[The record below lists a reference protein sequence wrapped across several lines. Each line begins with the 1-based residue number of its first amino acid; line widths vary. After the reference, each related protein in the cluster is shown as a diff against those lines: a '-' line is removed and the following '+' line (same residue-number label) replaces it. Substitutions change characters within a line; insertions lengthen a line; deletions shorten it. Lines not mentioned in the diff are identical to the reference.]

1 MASGRLGAASL
12 AANTL
17 TTIYTVPG
25 AKQAALSVNVCNR
38 GASSAAIRVAL
49 ASSDTP
55 TDAEW
60 IEYDVQV
67 AANGVLERT
76 GIMLEAGKKLVAYS
90 NSASVSVVAY
100 GIEEMA

>member
-1 MASGRLGAASL
+1 MPSGRLGAVNLTANANTTVYSVPPSTL
-12 AANTL
+12 AAF
-17 TTIYTVPG
+17 
-25 AKQAALSVNVCNR
+25 SVNVCNR
-38 GASSAAIRVAL
+38 GASSAAIRIAL

-60 IEYDVQV
+60 IEYDVKV